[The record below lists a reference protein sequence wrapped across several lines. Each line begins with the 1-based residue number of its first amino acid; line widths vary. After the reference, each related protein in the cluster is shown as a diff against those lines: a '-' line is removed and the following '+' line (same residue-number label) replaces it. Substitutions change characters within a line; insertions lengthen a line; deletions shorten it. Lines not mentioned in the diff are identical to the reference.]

1 MTQSVL
7 GLMVTRVVGKTMFI
21 TKLMIVIPII
31 LTMGMGTIK
40 YVIILQAVTTQ
51 CLGGVSVLSFAG
63 GSGGCALSHV
73 SSDAVLLEEE
83 DMLHLHPILQLL
95 QTLQQATNLLLL

>member
-1 MTQSVL
+1 MTQIVL
-7 GLMVTRVVGKTMFI
+7 GHMVTRVVGKTMYI
-21 TKLMIVIPII
+21 GLLIMTDI

-40 YVIILQAVTTQ
+40 YAIILQGATTQ
-51 CLGGVSVLSFAG
+51 CLDGVSVPSFAG

-83 DMLHLHPILQLL
+83 DMLRLHPILQLL